1 MVRLKIGLS
10 QRILYH
16 KDRAYDS
23 IEHGWY
29 SWLKE
34 HTLFSIP
41 NRRDQDFIKL
51 AEELD
56 AFIITGGDDS
66 AIRRSVELNLAALM
80 VAQHKPVIGVCH
92 GCFLIT
98 DILNGQVG
106 EISGHLDTEH
116 FVHYKN
122 QVYNVN
128 SYHTL
133 SVVSAPPGA
142 NVLAVDN
149 HGICEAWI
157 SNKVAGVVWHP
168 ERMLDPW
175 LPNEIADLLKE

>member
-1 MVRLKIGLS
+1 MKIGLS

-16 KDRAYDS
+16 KSRAYDS

-56 AFIITGGDDS
+56 AFVITGGNDS
-66 AIRRSVELNLAALM
+66 PLRRSVELNLAALM
-80 VAQHKPVIGVCH
+80 VAQNKPVVGVCH

-98 DILNGQVG
+98 ETLQGQIG
-106 EISGHLDTEH
+106 EIDGHMNTNH
-116 FVHYKN
+116 SVHYRN
-122 QVYNVN
+122 QVYNIN
-128 SYHTL
+128 SYHNL
-133 SVVSAPPGA
+133 SIVSAPPNA
-142 NVLAVDN
+142 SVLAVDDQGN
-149 HGICEAWI
+149 CEAWI
-157 SNKVAGVVWHP
+157 QDRVAGVVWHP
-168 ERMLDPW
+168 ERMSDPW
-175 LPNEIADLLKE
+175 LPNEIADLLKD

>member
-16 KDRAYDS
+16 KNRAYDS

-41 NRRDQDFIKL
+41 NRRDQNFIELTNK
-51 AEELD
+51 LD
-56 AFIITGGDDS
+56 ALVITGGDDS
-66 AIRRSVELNLAALM
+66 PIRRLVELTLATLM
-80 VAQHKPVIGVCH
+80 VAQNKPIIGICH

-98 DILNGQVG
+98 DVLQGRIGDINQ
-106 EISGHLDTEH
+106 HMDTEH
-116 FVHYKN
+116 IVIYNN
-122 QVYNVN
+122 QQYNVN

-133 SVVSAPPGA
+133 CINQVPPNA
-142 NVLAVDN
+142 KILATDLN
-149 HGICEAWI
+149 GHCEAWI
-157 SNKVAGVVWHP
+157 KDCVGAVVWHP
-168 ERMLDPW
+168 ERMVNPW
-175 LPNEIADLLKE
+175 VPPEIANLLKG

>member
-1 MVRLKIGLS
+1 MKIGLS

-16 KDRAYDS
+16 KSRAYDS

-51 AEELD
+51 ADDLD

-66 AIRRSVELNLAALM
+66 ALRRSVELNLAALM
-80 VAQHKPVIGVCH
+80 VAQNKPVIGICH
-92 GCFLIT
+92 GCFLMT
-98 DILNGQVG
+98 DIMQGQIG
-106 EISGHLDTEH
+106 EIAGHMDTEH
-116 FVHYKN
+116 VVYYNN
-122 QVYNVN
+122 QAYNVN

-133 SVVSAPPGA
+133 SVLKAPL
-142 NVLAVDN
+142 NSKVLAVDN
-149 HGICEAWI
+149 QGNCEAWI
-157 SNKVAGVVWHP
+157 CDKLAGIVWHP
-168 ERMLDPW
+168 ERMDTPW
-175 LPNEIADLLKE
+175 IPEEINILIN